1 MMSSCFGSM
10 VLVGT
15 SLDLTRTYFYNNWLE
30 AVGTFS
36 LA

>member
-1 MMSSCFGSM
+1 M

-15 SLDLTRTYFYNNWLE
+15 SLDLTRTYFYNNWLHVEQVE